1 MDLAPAFRP
10 SSNNWLPLLGI
21 FSVAALASIFLL
33 WGFTGHDST
42 LLLLFGGP
50 AALLGIGFG
59 AFYTARHE
67 AWLILPLSLLFLLIE
82 VAFLGETTRG
92 LLHYSALALFCVPVL
107 PKVWRSKIFR
117 TGGFRLYSLYFL
129 WAGIT
134 VFYSVAPEYS
144 AIRLAQ
150 SILLLFAV
158 TACALT
164 VENADGA
171 RRLIAGSLAAC
182 GLIVIAL
189 ALATIAMPH
198 SLVWQSPAES
208 FTPDVLVQMSR
219 LGIRVDGIERFR
231 GFFDDP
237 NQIGVLMMVAVGSA
251 LVCWPGSSRRRRL
264 ILALIVSAST
274 AFAFL
279 ADSRSPFVAV
289 AVGIGLYAVWKW
301 GAWGGFVC
309 AAGIGAV
316 AVAISR
322 LDPGVLD
329 YMNRDVGSLTGRT
342 ELWAFANQRI
352 MERPIAGYGY
362 EASGVLFL
370 RPDFPLWFGPWDL
383 GPHSS
388 LHNGYLD
395 HAVGIGI
402 PATLLWLFIVLRPWI
417 FLFRQPTDPWK
428 LKPSFFLIVVPILI
442 YNFTEALLGDFA
454 GSPALL
460 FGVAWAIGER
470 YRLFALEQAAAERR
484 EASAKLPRAVA
495 AVMKLPINEPAAEFR
510 IKSA

>member
-1 MDLAPAFRP
+1 MDLAPPLRP
-10 SSNNWLPLLGI
+10 SSNNWLPLVGI
-21 FSVAALASIFLL
+21 FFVATLASIFLL
-33 WGFTGHDST
+33 WGFTGHDFT
-42 LLLLFGGP
+42 LILLFGGP

-67 AWLILPLSLLFLLIE
+67 TWLILPLSLLFLLIE

-107 PKVWRSKIFR
+107 SKVWRSEIFH

-134 VFYSVAPEYS
+134 AFYSLAPEYS
-144 AIRLAQ
+144 VIRLAQ

-171 RRLIAGSLAAC
+171 RRLIAGFLAAC
-182 GLIVIAL
+182 GLILIAL
-189 ALATIAMPH
+189 GFAIIAMPH
-198 SLVWQSPAES
+198 SLIWLTPAES
-208 FTPDVLVQMSR
+208 FTPDELAEMARQ
-219 LGIRVDGIERFR
+219 GISVYGIERFR
-231 GFFDDP
+231 GFLDNP
-237 NQIGVLMMVAVGSA
+237 NQIGGLMVVAVGA
-251 LVCWPGSSRRRRL
+251 AVVCWPGSSRRRQL
-264 ILALIVSAST
+264 LLALILLASI

-279 ADSRSPFVAV
+279 ADARSSFVAV
-289 AVGIGLYAVWKW
+289 AVGSGLYAVWKW
-301 GAWGGFVC
+301 GARGGFLF
-309 AAGIGAV
+309 AAGIGVV
-316 AVAISR
+316 AVTALC

-329 YMNRDVGSLTGRT
+329 YMERDVGSLTGRT
-342 ELWAFANQRI
+342 ELWAFVVQRI
-352 MERPIAGYGY
+352 KERPIVGYGY
-362 EASGVLFL
+362 ETSGVLFL
-370 RPDFPLWFGPWDL
+370 RRDFPLWWGPWDL

-402 PATLLWLFIVLRPWI
+402 PATLLWLFIVLQPWI
-417 FLFRQPTDPWK
+417 FLFRQPTDPWN

-454 GSPALL
+454 GSVALL
-460 FGVAWAIGER
+460 FGLVWAIGER
-470 YRLFALEQAAAERR
+470 YRLFALERAEAERR

-495 AVMKLPINEPAAEFR
+495 AVAGL
-510 IKSA
+510 SGQ

>member
-1 MDLAPAFRP
+1 MDLAPTFRP
-10 SSNNWLPLLGI
+10 SSNNWLPLVGI
-21 FSVAALASIFLL
+21 FFVAALASIFLL

-129 WAGIT
+129 WAGVT
-134 VFYSVAPEYS
+134 VFYSLAPEYS
-144 AIRLAQ
+144 IIRLAQ

-171 RRLIAGSLAAC
+171 RRLIVGFLTAC
-182 GLIVIAL
+182 GLILIAL
-189 ALATIAMPH
+189 GFAIIGLPH
-198 SLVWQSPAES
+198 SLTWLTPAES
-208 FTPDVLVQMSR
+208 FTPDVLAEMAR
-219 LGIRVDGIERFR
+219 KGISVYGIDRFR
-231 GFFDDP
+231 GFLDDP
-237 NQIGVLMMVAVGSA
+237 NQIGALMVVAVGPA
-251 LVCWPGSSRRRRL
+251 VACWQGSSRRERSM
-264 ILALIVSAST
+264 LALIVLAST

-279 ADSRSPFVAV
+279 ADSRSSFVAV
-289 AVGIGLYAVWKW
+289 AVGSGLYAVWKW
-301 GAWGGFVC
+301 GARGGLMF

-316 AVAISR
+316 AVAT
-322 LDPGVLD
+322 LCVDPGVLA
-329 YMNRDVGSLTGRT
+329 YMERDVGSLTGRT
-342 ELWAFANQRI
+342 ELWAFAILRI
-352 MERPIAGYGY
+352 TERPIIGYGY
-362 EASGVLFL
+362 EAGGVLFL
-370 RPDFPLWFGPWDL
+370 RRDFPLWWGPWDL

-417 FLFRQPTDPWK
+417 FLFRQPTDPWN

-442 YNFTEALLGDFA
+442 CNITEALLGDFA
-454 GSPALL
+454 GSAALL
-460 FGVAWAIGER
+460 FGVVWAIGER
-470 YRLFALEQAAAERR
+470 YRLFALEQAAGERR

-495 AVMKLPINEPAAEFR
+495 AVMNFA
-510 IKSA
+510 

>member
-1 MDLAPAFRP
+1 M
-10 SSNNWLPLLGI
+10 
-21 FSVAALASIFLL
+21 
-33 WGFTGHDST
+33 
-42 LLLLFGGP
+42 
-50 AALLGIGFG
+50 
-59 AFYTARHE
+59 
-67 AWLILPLSLLFLLIE
+67 
-82 VAFLGETTRG
+82 
-92 LLHYSALALFCVPVL
+92 
-107 PKVWRSKIFR
+107 
-117 TGGFRLYSLYFL
+117 
-129 WAGIT
+129 
-134 VFYSVAPEYS
+134 
-144 AIRLAQ
+144 
-150 SILLLFAV
+150 
-158 TACALT
+158 
-164 VENADGA
+164 
-171 RRLIAGSLAAC
+171 
-182 GLIVIAL
+182 
-189 ALATIAMPH
+189 
-198 SLVWQSPAES
+198 
-208 FTPDVLVQMSR
+208 
-219 LGIRVDGIERFR
+219 
-231 GFFDDP
+231 
-237 NQIGVLMMVAVGSA
+237 
-251 LVCWPGSSRRRRL
+251 
-264 ILALIVSAST
+264 
-274 AFAFL
+274 
-279 ADSRSPFVAV
+279 
-289 AVGIGLYAVWKW
+289 
-301 GAWGGFVC
+301 C

-460 FGVAWAIGER
+460 FGVVWAIGER
-470 YRLFALEQAAAERR
+470 YRLFALEQAAAQRR

-495 AVMKLPINEPAAEFR
+495 ALMKLPINEAAAEFR

>member
-1 MDLAPAFRP
+1 MDIAPAVRP
-10 SSNNWLPLLGI
+10 GSNNWLPLVGI
-21 FSVAALASIFLL
+21 FFVAALASIFLL
-33 WGFTGHDST
+33 YGLTGHDFT

-92 LLHYSALALFCVPVL
+92 LLHYSTLALFCVPVV
-107 PKVWRSKIFR
+107 PKVWRSKTFH

-129 WAGIT
+129 WAGVT
-134 VFYSVAPEYS
+134 VFYSLAPEYS
-144 AIRLAQ
+144 IVRLLQ

-171 RRLIAGSLAAC
+171 RRLIVGFLAAC
-182 GLIVIAL
+182 GLILIAL
-189 ALATIAMPH
+189 GFAIVALPH
-198 SLVWQSPAES
+198 SLIWLTPAES
-208 FTPDVLVQMSR
+208 FTPDELAEMAR
-219 LGIRVDGIERFR
+219 NGISLDGIDRFR
-231 GFFDDP
+231 GFLDNP
-237 NQIGVLMMVAVGSA
+237 NQIGALMVVAVGA
-251 LVCWPGSSRRRRL
+251 AVACWQGSSRRGRSML
-264 ILALIVSAST
+264 GLIVLAST

-279 ADSRSPFVAV
+279 ADSRSSFVAV
-289 AVGIGLYAVWKW
+289 AVGIALCAVWKW
-301 GAWGGFVC
+301 GARGGFLF

-316 AVAISR
+316 AAATFC
-322 LDPGVLD
+322 LDPGLLA
-329 YMNRDVGSLTGRT
+329 YMQRDVGSLTGRT
-342 ELWAFANQRI
+342 ELWAFAIQRI
-352 MERPIAGYGY
+352 IERPFIGYGY

-370 RPDFPLWFGPWDL
+370 SRDFPLWWGPWDL

-417 FLFRQPTDPWK
+417 SLFRQPEDPWN

-442 YNFTEALLGDFA
+442 YNVTEALLGDFA
-454 GSPALL
+454 GSAALL
-460 FGVAWAIGER
+460 FGVVWAIGER
-470 YRLFALEQAAAERR
+470 YRLFALEQARAERR

-495 AVMKLPINEPAAEFR
+495 AAMGETVRN
-510 IKSA
+510 SA